1 MSIYNRFLLRSSLS
15 TIATYGF
22 CQVLRV
28 GTSVVLARLLAPELF
43 GVMLIAN
50 SLKSAIEVITDVG
63 IGQNIVYHKEA
74 NNPDYY
80 NTAWTLQAIRG
91 VAVWLVALALAAP
104 IARFYHYPILV
115 FIVPL
120 ISFTSVILGLSSV
133 GRFLAQ
139 KRLLILRINLFEAMF
154 VFVASLI
161 TVVTA
166 YLNQTIWAFVIS
178 NLIGSTVGAIA
189 TFFLLPDVRQR
200 FHLSKPFVWEILNF
214 GKWIT
219 FSSIVWFL
227 AMNFD
232 RLYLA
237 KIVPLAILG
246 VYGIARS
253 IAELFSMAIAYL
265 GNTVLFPFI
274 ASQST
279 MLRADLRKQLAPLRA
294 KLLLLL
300 ALGMSL
306 AVASADLAI
315 KVFYDQ
321 RYQAASWML
330 PVLIVGSWFSI
341 LANLNESTL
350 LGLGKPSYGALAN
363 SLKFVFLIIG
373 LVLGVRFYG
382 ILFGV
387 MVVASADVF
396 RYIPILVGQKRER
409 FSFAMQDF
417 LMTLAMLSL
426 AGVWEWLRWI
436 MGLGTS
442 FASLPM

>member
-1 MSIYNRFLLRSSLS
+1 
-15 TIATYGF
+15 
-22 CQVLRV
+22 
-28 GTSVVLARLLAPELF
+28 
-43 GVMLIAN
+43 
-50 SLKSAIEVITDVG
+50 
-63 IGQNIVYHKEA
+63 
-74 NNPDYY
+74 
-80 NTAWTLQAIRG
+80 
-91 VAVWLVALALAAP
+91 
-104 IARFYHYPILV
+104 
-115 FIVPL
+115 
-120 ISFTSVILGLSSV
+120 
-133 GRFLAQ
+133 
-139 KRLLILRINLFEAMF
+139 LLILRINLFEAMF

-189 TFFLLPDVRQR
+189 TFFLLPDIRQR
-200 FHLSKPFVWEILNF
+200 FHLSKLFVREILNF

-382 ILFGV
+382 LLFGV

-426 AGVWEWLRWI
+426 VGVWEWLRWI

>member
-1 MSIYNRFLLRSSLS
+1 
-15 TIATYGF
+15 
-22 CQVLRV
+22 V